1 MMKTEKKSLRLIIL
15 VASTRLS
22 DKALDLY
29 EDEELPIIYRA
40 HAYGTGRNEMEDLL
54 GLGSIEKR
62 MLVSV
67 TTKKQ
72 AEKMLRNLRR
82 KLRLGDPNTGIAFTI
97 ALDGVSAILL
107 NMIDYTK
114 KEDEEEEAHMN
125 QEQDYSMVVTVVND
139 GYSEEVMNAARS
151 AGAGGGTVLHTR
163 SIGNEKIMSL
173 LGFSVQDKKEVVFI
187 LTKQKKKADL
197 MEAISKNC
205 GVGSEANGIVLSM
218 PLESVMGID

>member
-1 MMKTEKKSLRLIIL
+1 MKTEKKSLRLIVL

-40 HAYGTGRNEMEDLL
+40 HAYGTGRNEMEDLF

-67 TTKKQ
+67 ATKKQ
-72 AEKMLRNLRR
+72 AEKMLRDLRR
-82 KLRLGDPNTGIAFTI
+82 KLKLGDPNTGIAFTI

-114 KEDEEEEAHMN
+114 KEDEEEEVHMN
-125 QEQDYSMVVTVVND
+125 QEQDYSMVVAVVND

-151 AGAGGGTVLHTR
+151 AGAGGGTVLHSR
-163 SIGNEKIMSL
+163 RIGNEKIMSL
-173 LGFSVQDKKEVVFI
+173 LGFSVQDKKEIVFI

-205 GVGSEANGIVLSM
+205 GISSEANGIVLSM